1 MNSEHEQA
9 DALTQL
15 NSALNLA
22 KVMPPSKL
30 KKNLI
35 GLISLAP
42 QIEDNLLEKVEL
54 PMGTHPLTQKST
66 PAAKTTTSSRPS
78 TTGTGIP
85 TDRPTQIS
93 TTSPVKVTVQL
104 VSTGTWSRLGRCFS
118 GNM

>member
-42 QIEDNLLEKVEL
+42 QI
-54 PMGTHPLTQKST
+54 
-66 PAAKTTTSSRPS
+66 
-78 TTGTGIP
+78 
-85 TDRPTQIS
+85 
-93 TTSPVKVTVQL
+93 
-104 VSTGTWSRLGRCFS
+104 
-118 GNM
+118 